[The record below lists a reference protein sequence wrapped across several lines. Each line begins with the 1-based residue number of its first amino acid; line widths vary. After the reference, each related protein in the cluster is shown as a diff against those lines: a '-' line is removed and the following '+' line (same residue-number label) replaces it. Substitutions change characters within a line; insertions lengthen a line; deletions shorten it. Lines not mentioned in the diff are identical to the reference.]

1 MISVKLTF
9 YGLCNEAIKF
19 YSQCFEVKLL
29 AHKTFQDAKDA
40 FPQKIEPKYHNFIF
54 SAELEITLEDDK
66 FYVTMGDTPTIIFT
80 GINELSGC
88 KDNIAFDIRIRDP
101 KRIRDLYEKFIN
113 AGSKTNIPLDQSEQG
128 LLRCSVIDPYG
139 ICWTMFCETE
149 EKIFEQG

>member
-19 YSQCFEVKLL
+19 YSQCFEVKLIT
-29 AHKTFQDAKDA
+29 HKRFQDAKDA
-40 FPQKIEPKYHNFIF
+40 FPQEIEPKYHNFIF
-54 SAELEITLEDDK
+54 SAELEITLEDYK

-113 AGSKTNIPLDQSEQG
+113 AGSKTNIPLDQSGQG

-149 EKIFEQG
+149 EKNFE